1 MENRHKILAGGGVA
15 ALAVAVLAWT
25 MFPHDA
31 PVTAVP
37 KATSG
42 GSAGTLAVSPDRA
55 QLLGIKSTPAVSATE
70 APIADL
76 PATISP
82 PANARVAVTAT
93 IPGVVM
99 RTMVVEGDTV
109 RAGQP
114 LAVVASR
121 DILTLG
127 ADLARANARLGVAQT
142 SAARL
147 SQLDKEGVIAGA
159 RADEARAVAMEARAD
174 VREKSRILQMVGGHG
189 SSGTYTLTAPIS
201 GRITRATIQAGNP
214 LDGASAPYVIDANG
228 RYEVVAQ
235 VPERLIGSIR
245 PGMTVRLGSLSGTVT
260 SVGSTI
266 DPMTRSATLKAS
278 LQRQA

>member
-15 ALAVAVLAWT
+15 ALAVAGLAWT
-25 MFPHDA
+25 MFPHEA

-214 LDGASAPYVIDANG
+214 LDGTAGDLGPESVMVIPGHKSPTHKPLLLVAN
-228 RYEVVAQ
+228 EV
-235 VPERLIGSIR
+235 
-245 PGMTVRLGSLSGTVT
+245 SGTT
-260 SVGSTI
+260 TI
-266 DPMTRSATLKAS
+266 YAIDKVK
-278 LQRQA
+278 